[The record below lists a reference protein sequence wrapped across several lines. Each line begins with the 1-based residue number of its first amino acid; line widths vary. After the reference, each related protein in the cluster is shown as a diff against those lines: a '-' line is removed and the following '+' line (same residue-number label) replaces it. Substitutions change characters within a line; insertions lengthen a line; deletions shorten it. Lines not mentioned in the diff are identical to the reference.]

1 MNKFEWSALMIQ
13 NHVKTNILV
22 IEAIKLVDI
31 ANGVLDVVA
40 YVSKV
45 DDMR

>member
-1 MNKFEWSALMIQ
+1 MIQ